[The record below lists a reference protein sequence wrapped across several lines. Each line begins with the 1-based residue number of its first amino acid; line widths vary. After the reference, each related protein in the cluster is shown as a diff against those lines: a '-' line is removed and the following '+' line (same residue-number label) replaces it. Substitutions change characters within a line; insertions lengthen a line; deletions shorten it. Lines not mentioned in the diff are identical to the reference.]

1 MAVYFVYSHDRCDRC
16 GRITSVRSQSFFT
29 SDTVC
34 MSCLVDEAQSMA
46 ELRTMGLDPATFEA
60 CGCVPTPASVQS
72 GVCLTSATLMALRAG
87 APQDGPITA
96 DRLRRALRRLGVHR
110 ADNRTPPIE
119 PETGRGLPPAL

>member
-1 MAVYFVYSHDRCDRC
+1 
-16 GRITSVRSQSFFT
+16 
-29 SDTVC
+29 
-34 MSCLVDEAQSMA
+34 
-46 ELRTMGLDPATFEA
+46 
-60 CGCVPTPASVQS
+60 
-72 GVCLTSATLMALRAG
+72 MALRAG